1 MEGVINRAVAAKG
14 IIGFQVR
21 EDPTTFFYFPSSGQ
35 AVLGDTLES
44 FKCSYYGIGA
54 TPQWVQAG
62 SLKYLDLAGG
72 TVAGKVRFDATKEQL
87 EAITDEIN
95 RIYEIDDPEL
105 VPVILQETKAQPVFA
120 QGVAD
125 LGGNSKYSFP
135 EQVNVGS
142 SFNFNIDSGNSL
154 FPQLIAGLNKNDGQG
169 ESAPTIGM
177 NISGKLQLYGEP
189 FEARLRADLKQ
200 VWEYVRDQ
208 VDVGAQLGWFNL
220 SSRFDK
226 IAQDL
231 QRESIIQMEFIQGR
245 ADSTFGLQLL
255 ESTKVVFEAINSKIV
270 SGEGM
275 FRFEPNPTPQE
286 PKDPEK
292 SWFASLAPWSVGLNM
307 SFVRNSFKQSITF
320 DQRVKFQGLFTIP
333 VTSSFNL
340 GVTCSAS
347 TQNMFF
353 DSTIGKNG
361 CITKEKLTALQARI
375 SKEVVAKNI
384 RIEEYTQKLLDGKI
398 TLEVFETLVALLN
411 TIMLTEQGPKG
422 ARSVEDMLSKIEN
435 QAFRLASRR
444 RGPVSWRTPEGPS
457 SDEGQRSQTRR
468 SPLESSE
475 IEGFSPKSPS
485 EVGITWKIIP
495 NFTLN
500 QQQASNWCWIST
512 SLDAYNFYRPGQKGT
527 QCALAGALLF
537 GNEQE
542 CCKSPLPSKCD
553 RPGLPSGA
561 LQFLKIFASSKPVNN
576 LTYPEVKKEIDAGR
590 PIILGYTEQGQTVG
604 HAILILGYG
613 EEDKVGHVWVG
624 DPARGQGSAKFS
636 DVLFTYSKQFS
647 EVSFTTPHGV

>member
-1 MEGVINRAVAAKG
+1 MAGVINRAVAAKG
-14 IIGFQVR
+14 IIAFQDR
-21 EDPTTFFYFPSSGQ
+21 EDPTTFVYFPSSGQ

-422 ARSVEDMLSKIEN
+422 ARSVEDMLSRSRIRPSASPLGVAGRCPGELRKDLPVMRDSGPKRGARHLNHLKSRGSHRSLRPKWESPGRSFRTLPLTSSRHPIGAGSLHRSMPTIFTVLGKKEHSAHWRGHFYSETN
-435 QAFRLASRR
+435 RSAASHRYRRSVTAQAFPAARF
-444 RGPVSWRTPEGPS
+444 S
-457 SDEGQRSQTRR
+457 S
-468 SPLESSE
+468 
-475 IEGFSPKSPS
+475 
-485 EVGITWKIIP
+485 
-495 NFTLN
+495 
-500 QQQASNWCWIST
+500 
-512 SLDAYNFYRPGQKGT
+512 
-527 QCALAGALLF
+527 
-537 GNEQE
+537 
-542 CCKSPLPSKCD
+542 
-553 RPGLPSGA
+553 
-561 LQFLKIFASSKPVNN
+561 
-576 LTYPEVKKEIDAGR
+576 
-590 PIILGYTEQGQTVG
+590 
-604 HAILILGYG
+604 
-613 EEDKVGHVWVG
+613 
-624 DPARGQGSAKFS
+624 
-636 DVLFTYSKQFS
+636 
-647 EVSFTTPHGV
+647 